1 MGKQDWQP
9 EKIKKTHVL
18 KAAGIWRKR
27 AATGNE
33 DHPFFK
39 HNFRQSN
46 HFDVLIDGKPYP
58 PKAIVSCAHGLA
70 TDVYLP
76 TSDFA
81 GAKDGLW
88 HRRLKELGF
97 DVVAKGHLNPIAGN
111 EPKHLAT
118 VIEEDIDE
126 LMSSKGIPATERAA
140 LIAARVGQGQFR
152 KDVLAL
158 WDRSCAVTGCTA
170 LEAIRASH
178 IKPWRESNNHERLEA
193 ENGLPL
199 VATLDA
205 LFDKHLISFN
215 NDGRIVISKKLRYDL
230 ESLGINRNM
239 RLQGTLNDRQK
250 ALLAEHRL
258 NLK

>member
-9 EKIKKTHVL
+9 EKIRKKDVL
-18 KAAGIWRKR
+18 KAAGVWRKR

-33 DHPFFK
+33 DHPFFE

-70 TDVYLP
+70 TGNYLP

-97 DVVAKGHLNPIAGN
+97 EVVAKGHRDPIAGT
-111 EPKHLAT
+111 ESKRLST
-118 VIEEDIDE
+118 GIEDDIDE
-126 LMSSKGIPATERAA
+126 LMSSKDIRATERRA
-140 LIAARVGQGQFR
+140 LIAARLGQGRFR
-152 KDVLAL
+152 RDVLEL
-158 WDRSCAVTGCTA
+158 WDKSCAVTGCTA

-178 IKPWRESNNHERLEA
+178 IKPWRQSNNHERLEA

-205 LFDKHLISFN
+205 LFDKHLISFD
-215 NDGRIVISKKLRYDL
+215 NDGRIVISRKLRDDL
-230 ESLGINRNM
+230 ESLGINRSM
-239 RLQGTLNDRQK
+239 ELQGTLNDRQK
-250 ALLAEHRL
+250 ALLAEHRR